1 MSKDPAIDFDELVIQ
16 ASELLRERGNPR
28 RHRVAC
34 ALKCGSGRVYLG
46 IHVYSRRVN
55 VCAEMVALGQ
65 AIARGETEILASVA
79 VMKSENQNT
88 IVPVSPCGMCRELL
102 TYYSEDCRVLVVDGD
117 ETTDVAAKE
126 LLPMPW
132 RFPDGDPEPPR

>member
-1 MSKDPAIDFDELVIQ
+1 MSEVAAIDFDELVAR
-16 ASELLRERGNPR
+16 ASELLRERGNPK

-46 IHVYSRRVN
+46 IHVFSRRVN

-65 AIARGETEILASVA
+65 AIAEGENEIVASVA
-79 VMKSENQNT
+79 VMKSENQDA

-102 TYYSEDCRVLVVDGD
+102 TYYSEDCRVLVVDGND
-117 ETTDVAAKE
+117 TTDVAAKE

-132 RFPDGDPEPPR
+132 RFPDGDPDPTR